1 VTERSDVYLKFTSL
15 IIDKATAPD
24 SELHTIASFRAA
36 FTAQEQT
43 LQVTHAAKF
52 ESVKGILSMKA
63 HVVALRIFVAMLAC
77 CFVASAAAQDAQIE
91 PGSERPMFTRLKPT
105 LHSPRNAIEAAGTP
119 LQTWN
124 GSFTF
129 NGTTFN
135 YNMVGT
141 PPSSTSAAT
150 VAAVIIPVKI
160 VLSNGTNFDPTGV
173 VSNVTG
179 SPIFA
184 TGVDFTS
191 GGVDFG
197 STQYINAYQRA
208 NFYGVG
214 HSGFGILLSGPT
226 VKPLVTL
233 NVPKRSGKTG
243 VVFGFNAGLVD
254 INYFDAQLHTL
265 LTNLGITSNTFPI
278 FVTRDVY
285 LTQNH
290 SCCIGGY
297 HSATGVVGSA
307 QSYAHATYVDHAGAF
322 AQDVSA
328 LSHEVGEWAD
338 DPLVNNSGNPTPCG
352 GSLENGD
359 PLENNS
365 NFGAFPYTLNG
376 FTYNLQDLV
385 TLPYFGAPASTSVNG
400 EFTFHGESLTVCQN
414 GA

>member
-1 VTERSDVYLKFTSL
+1 
-15 IIDKATAPD
+15 
-24 SELHTIASFRAA
+24 
-36 FTAQEQT
+36 
-43 LQVTHAAKF
+43 
-52 ESVKGILSMKA
+52 MKA

-77 CFVASAAAQDAQIE
+77 CFVASAAAQDSQLE

-197 STQYINAYQRA
+197 STQYINAFQRA

-214 HSGFGILLSGPT
+214 HAGFGLLLSGPT